1 MVLMWFAFAS
11 CWSFDIARALMAI
24 FLPLAT
30 ISARFLHWINASFH
44 CESGVSSKGAQGSG
58 AWVNLSYQAD
68 CAQVYRYMHKRSH
81 AHRTARPSRSQ
92 FPGDQSGCERREVR
106 GGSMVQHGRV
116 GADAH
121 CSKEWKTGG
130 CGRAVVIYRDLYAQ

>member
-1 MVLMWFAFAS
+1 MWFAFAS

-81 AHRTARPSRSQ
+81 AHRTRMHQCGSHPLVWYCVFLAPKTESWGSRKQ
-92 FPGDQSGCERREVR
+92 TP
-106 GGSMVQHGRV
+106 
-116 GADAH
+116 
-121 CSKEWKTGG
+121 
-130 CGRAVVIYRDLYAQ
+130 